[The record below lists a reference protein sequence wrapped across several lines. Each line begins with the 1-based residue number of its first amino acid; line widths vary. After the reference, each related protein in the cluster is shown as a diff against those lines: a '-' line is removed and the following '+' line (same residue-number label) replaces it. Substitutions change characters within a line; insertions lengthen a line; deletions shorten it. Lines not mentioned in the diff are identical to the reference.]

1 MITETENIQ
10 KVETT
15 SKHFRTRL
23 NLKST
28 AKGDVQF
35 DITIEL
41 AGEQED
47 ANELLESA
55 TNMLADTA
63 NDLVETHGIKLAKDQ
78 EVSL

>member
-1 MITETENIQ
+1 MNIENVQ

-55 TNMLADTA
+55 KNMLADTVS
-63 NDLVETHGIKLAKDQ
+63 NLVNTHGIKLTKD
-78 EVSL
+78 EGETL